1 MVAGAAACGGRRRG
15 IVTVDLARG
24 PQYELC
30 WVDSFHTA
38 GGILMSTGGLHAD
51 GVIRVTGS
59 YQAGEERWGW
69 RTEISIEGGELM
81 LRAFNVLPSGE
92 ESPAIEGRWT
102 RV

>member
-1 MVAGAAACGGRRRG
+1 MILRA
-15 IVTVDLARG
+15 G

-81 LRAFNVLPSGE
+81 LRAFNVLPSRE